1 MAILQKKAELDG
13 IDLPNEV
20 CAFVANQT
28 KSNVRELEGAL
39 LKLSAFSELTRTPIT
54 VQMAK
59 NVLRHLFDRQEKRIT
74 IETIQKSVAD
84 KFGVRA
90 AQLKEKSN
98 RKDIVLPRQVAMF
111 LCKELTQAS
120 LPEIGR
126 AFGGKHHTTVIHSV
140 NKIQND
146 RQSDPELNKL
156 INTLLDALQ

>member
-1 MAILQKKAELDG
+1 M
-13 IDLPNEV
+13 
-20 CAFVANQT
+20 
-28 KSNVRELEGAL
+28 RELEGAL

-59 NVLRHLFDRQEKRIT
+59 NVLRHLFDRVEKRIT

-84 KFGVRA
+84 KFGVRV